1 LKVGVDQ
8 RSHPVKPVN
17 WDIRRKGRLW
27 SHEEFDERISQAP
40 EKIEYVNGIF
50 ASDRERLIV
59 LGMLLENLG
68 IDRVVQFGRLDDWKA
83 SIADLEKKRDSRSQT

>member
-1 LKVGVDQ
+1 MKTID
-8 RSHPVKPVN
+8 

-27 SHEEFDERISQAP
+27 SHEEFDQRIDQAP
-40 EKIEYVNGIF
+40 EKIEFVNGIL

-68 IDRVVQFGRLDDWKA
+68 IDRAVQFGRLEDWKA
-83 SIADLEKKRDSRSQT
+83 AIEELEKKHGTGSQA